1 MLVLS
6 SCIHVR
12 LLCDCLAHVYYVRL
26 SRTRILCAIVSHT
39 YICDPIASTH
49 VSHSALLFH
58 LLGSRLFATI
68 TCGDIAHVYR
78 RSDRETIAC
87 VNDQCT
93 FRAVYVRCYRTQLSL
108 SLSLSLYISF
118 SIPRHSCAMLSHT
131 HVHSRPQTHH
141 AHGQKTKA
149 SPPLCYNNRLEHA
162 GPHTPLQFRV
172 GAMPEHTLEITPGT
186 EAWEWHERGF
196 LRWVVNCFTSW
207 KLYIE
212 VLGFEKQAIENGH
225 EPDVACFA
233 LGITNVDGN
242 MVHVLSVNPLLGNP
256 SALRQDDPPRD
267 RRVESRLRA
276 GTRAAART
284 RS

>member
-108 SLSLSLYISF
+108 SLYTSLSQSLDIPVRCYRTHMYIPDRTHIMLMDKRQKHPHHCVTTIGSSTLAHTRRYNLELEQCLSTPWRLPLGPKHGSGTSVGF
-118 SIPRHSCAMLSHT
+118 S
-131 HVHSRPQTHH
+131 
-141 AHGQKTKA
+141 
-149 SPPLCYNNRLEHA
+149 
-162 GPHTPLQFRV
+162 V
-172 GAMPEHTLEITPGT
+172 G
-186 EAWEWHERGF
+186 
-196 LRWVVNCFTSW
+196 S
-207 KLYIE
+207 
-212 VLGFEKQAIENGH
+212 
-225 EPDVACFA
+225 
-233 LGITNVDGN
+233 
-242 MVHVLSVNPLLGNP
+242 
-256 SALRQDDPPRD
+256 
-267 RRVESRLRA
+267 
-276 GTRAAART
+276 
-284 RS
+284 